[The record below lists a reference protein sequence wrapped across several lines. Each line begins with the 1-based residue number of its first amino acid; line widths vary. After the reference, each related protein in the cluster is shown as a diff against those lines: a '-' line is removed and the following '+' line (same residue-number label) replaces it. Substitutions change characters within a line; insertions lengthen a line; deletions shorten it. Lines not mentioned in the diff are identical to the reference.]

1 MMHDKI
7 ATNAAYPP
15 KLPFADK
22 ITYNDNNIIIIFNLY
37 LKTFLMVSERP
48 YDFPVSAFFDFI
60 NKGNIVQ
67 KRETKKAVTGMTKPI
82 PTMKNKM
89 VNAKIYIKD
98 QDQLNMPHISPSFQV
113 VLPALSVVFS
123 LNNK

>member
-15 KLPFADK
+15 KLLFADK
-22 ITYNDNNIIIIFNLY
+22 MTYNDNKIIIIFNLY
-37 LKTFLMVSERP
+37 LNTFLMVSESP
-48 YDFPVSAFFDFI
+48 YDFPVSTFFDFI
-60 NKGNIVQ
+60 KRGNIAQ
-67 KRETKKAVTGMTKPI
+67 KRETKNAVKGMTKPI

-89 VNAKIYIKD
+89 VNAKIYIKA
-98 QDQLNMPHISPSFQV
+98 QVQLNMPHISPSFQFV
-113 VLPALSVVFS
+113 FPALSVDFS